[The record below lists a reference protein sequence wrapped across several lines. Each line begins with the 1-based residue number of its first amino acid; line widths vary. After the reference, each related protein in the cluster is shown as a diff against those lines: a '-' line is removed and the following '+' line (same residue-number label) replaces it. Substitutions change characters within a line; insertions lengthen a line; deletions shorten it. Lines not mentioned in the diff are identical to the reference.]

1 MENMPTTARLLA
13 VLALLSASAF
23 AANVTITTGSTY
35 APTDPTS
42 TYSAPSGAWTL
53 TFQVAS
59 QPIVSTFTSGN
70 FTTTYTNGVF
80 TLNGTPITLT
90 GSSVTFYNGGA
101 FLIVLDSATEFLD
114 NSESTSFFTGS
125 TSSPTMAPGTYPNQ
139 YEFLLAQYPS
149 GNSIA
154 FDATSSVSY
163 SVVITGSGPATAPAP
178 TSVIL
183 VSIGLA
189 ALALIEM
196 LRRKQAQA

>member
-1 MENMPTTARLLA
+1 VENMPTTARLLA

-42 TYSAPSGAWTL
+42 TYSAPSGVWTL

-59 QPIVSTFTSGN
+59 QPIVTGVTGST

-90 GSSVTFYNGGA
+90 GSSVTFRNGSG
-101 FLIVLDSATEFLD
+101 FVILLDSATEFVD
-114 NSESTSFFTGS
+114 NSETTSFYTGS

-149 GNSIA
+149 GTTIA
-154 FDATSSVSY
+154 FDATSVSY
-163 SVVITGSGPATAPAP
+163 SVVITGSGPATTPAP
-178 TSVIL
+178 TSVVL

-189 ALALIEM
+189 ALAVLEM